1 MGKLAFVET
10 PGVSSLLP
18 AQTVPQ
24 HQPVLTT
31 HLTPSQP
38 SLNPSIP
45 RRGSERRHPLPTTFP
60 EGSSTQGTPTT
71 TPTPA
76 YFLSPDLDAHQ
87 TVHTPQPQTLP
98 MEMETRNAPPQGKKR
113 AGDAG
118 LDGASRK
125 HLKVSSARSPW
136 LFGRVA
142 DKASLS
148 G

>member
-1 MGKLAFVET
+1 MRKLAFVET
-10 PGVSSLLP
+10 PGVSSVLP
-18 AQTVPQ
+18 AQTVSQ

-31 HLTPSQP
+31 DLTPTQP

-45 RRGSERRHPLPTTFP
+45 RCGNEQRHPLPTSFLD
-60 EGSSTQGTPTT
+60 GSSTLGTPTP
-71 TPTPA
+71 TPTPP
-76 YFLSPDLDAHQ
+76 YFPSPDLDAQ
-87 TVHTPQPQTLP
+87 PVCTPQPQTRY
-98 MEMETRNAPPQGKKR
+98 TGGAPPQGKKR

-118 LDGASRK
+118 LDASSRK
-125 HLKVSSARSPW
+125 RLKVSSARSPW